1 MKDVESLL
9 FLKGP
14 LTSLRDILLGDW
26 RARACPVGCRA
37 CLLVIIGFCGEFEL
51 EDGGKTDGM
60 GSDGLM
66 ANRVRKIMT
75 VKK

>member
-1 MKDVESLL
+1 M
-9 FLKGP
+9 
-14 LTSLRDILLGDW
+14 
-26 RARACPVGCRA
+26 GCRA